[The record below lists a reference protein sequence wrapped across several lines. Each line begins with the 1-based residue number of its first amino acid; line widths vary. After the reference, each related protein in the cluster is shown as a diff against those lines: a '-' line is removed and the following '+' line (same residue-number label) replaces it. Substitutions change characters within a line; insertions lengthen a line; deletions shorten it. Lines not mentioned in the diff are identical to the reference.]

1 MQIDVHSKVG
11 PLRAVLVHCPGAEI
25 VHMTQHDLGKMLF
38 DDILAPEEAVAEH
51 RMMAEIMRT
60 AGTEVLELTDLFS
73 DALQHAPVEARH
85 ELVERACALAG
96 AGAICST
103 LQSWPVDRLA
113 RVLVEGLEWAAL
125 DPSASSLA
133 SIRAACDRE
142 RRALSP
148 LPNLMFLRDPCISV
162 FDRVVVG
169 RMATTARSR
178 EPLIVAFALR
188 WAPALNATFSFAG
201 DDETRNDPFDSV
213 EGGDVLILSP
223 RVLMIGCSERT
234 SPQTLERLATHA
246 LFPDYPELQRVYA
259 VLMPRAR
266 SVMHLD
272 TIMTQ
277 IDRALFLG
285 HAPLI
290 AGKPRGTALP
300 VVRLERGRD
309 PQLLPSATV
318 LDVLREEF
326 GSAVRLVACGGDD
339 PLHQEREQW
348 TDGANAVALAPGRI
362 MLYARNRWTIAA
374 LAEHGFSEVRLST
387 IQPPQVRRQLVE
399 EGMQRA
405 RTVFTF
411 SGSELSRARGGGRCL
426 TMPLRRERLEENT
439 R

>member
-1 MQIDVHSKVG
+1 MKIHVHSEVG
-11 PLRAVLVHCPGAEI
+11 PLRAVLLHCPGAEI
-25 VHMTQHDLGKMLF
+25 VRMTQHELERMLF

-51 RMMAEIMRT
+51 QMMAEIMRT
-60 AGTEVLELTDLFS
+60 AGTEVFELTDLLR
-73 DALQHAPVEARH
+73 DALAHAPADARH
-85 ELVERACALAG
+85 ELLERVCALSG
-96 AGAICST
+96 ASAICPT
-103 LQSWPVDRLA
+103 LQAWPLDRIA
-113 RVLVEGLEWAAL
+113 SVLVEGLDWAEV
-125 DPSASSLA
+125 DPGNVSLA
-133 SIRAACDRE
+133 RIRATCDHEARV
-142 RRALSP
+142 LSP

-178 EPLIVAFALR
+178 EPLVVSFALR
-188 WAPALNATFSFAG
+188 WAPALAATFSFAG
-201 DDETRNDPFDSV
+201 DDATRNDPFDSV
-213 EGGDVLILSP
+213 EGGDVLVLSP
-223 RVLMIGCSERT
+223 GVLMIGCTERT
-234 SPQTLERLATHA
+234 SAQTLERLTLA
-246 LFPDYPELQRVYA
+246 LFEDHPTLQRVHA

-277 IDRALFLG
+277 IDRGLFLG
-285 HAPLI
+285 HVPLI
-290 AGKPRGTALP
+290 AGDSRGSALP
-300 VVRLERGRD
+300 VVRLERGKVPR
-309 PQLLPSATV
+309 LLQGATV

-326 GSAVRLVACGGDD
+326 GAHVELVACGGDD

-362 MLYARNRWTIAA
+362 MLYARNRWTIAE
-374 LAEHGFSEVRLST
+374 LAKHGFSEVRLST
-387 IQPPQVRRQLVE
+387 IQPPQLRRQLVE

-426 TMPLRRERLEENT
+426 TMPLRRDPLEEHD